1 MHRENTLKQV
11 PQVGNCHCL
20 SVPDTA
26 VAITRN
32 LRITGRVQGV
42 GFRMYMERK
51 AYELGVTGWVR
62 NRRDG
67 TVEAMVQGTPEA
79 VDAIVAWAK
88 RGPRSAVV
96 SEVRV
101 TEGSGEYAEFATLP
115 TE

>member
-1 MHRENTLKQV
+1 M
-11 PQVGNCHCL
+11 
-20 SVPDTA
+20 TA
-26 VAITRN
+26 VKN
-32 LRITGRVQGV
+32 LRINGRVQGV

-67 TVEAMVQGTPEA
+67 SVEAMVQGTPEA
-79 VDAIVAWAK
+79 VDAIIAWTR
-88 RGPRSAVV
+88 RGPPSAVV

-101 TEGSGEYAEFATLP
+101 TDDSGEYTGFATLP